1 MMPQISVAMAT
12 FNGGKFLRQQLDSI
26 NDQTVTPD
34 ELVISDDC
42 STDDTIAVLE
52 AFSRHAKFPVV
63 ILQDDVRRG
72 FADNFLNAAS
82 ACRGEYIMFC
92 DQDDVWV
99 ASKVETV
106 MREMADPNVS
116 LCIHANTLVDAD
128 LQVISHN
135 PENVRQSVTLK
146 KMAHEPYGSVFGNA
160 MTFKAGLLSVI
171 PSELRPRQPEK
182 NDKVMSH
189 DHWIYQLAAVTGD
202 IRMLDTELLLYRQH
216 GGNAYGVL
224 HRRLRDKIFYAL
236 QGPENRY
243 DAKMR
248 LYRHMSELFAQRSDG
263 APMPANAAK
272 EASAF
277 YRRLADTYGDK
288 LGAYRERSLGQRFAS
303 LSRLYRQDQDAIW
316 QPRKASASFAKDLTI
331 GVLLGNPLYK
341 PPLI

>member
-12 FNGGKFLRQQLDSI
+12 FNGDKFLLQQLDSI
-26 NDQTVTPD
+26 NNQTMVPH
-34 ELVISDDC
+34 ELVVSDDC
-42 STDDTIAVLE
+42 STDDTIKVLE
-52 AFSRHAKFPVV
+52 EFARYAKFPVV
-63 ILQDDVRRG
+63 ILQDEVRRG

-82 ACRGEYIMFC
+82 ACRGKYIMFC

-99 ASKVETV
+99 TSKVQTV
-106 MREMADPNVS
+106 MQEMADPNVA
-116 LCIHANTLVDAD
+116 LCIHANTLVDAN
-128 LQVISHN
+128 LQVISSN
-135 PENVRQSVTLK
+135 PENVRESMTLR

-160 MTFKAGLLSVI
+160 MTFKASLLSVI
-171 PSELRPRQPEK
+171 PAELRPRQPEK

-224 HRRLRDKIFYAL
+224 HRTLRDKIFYAL

-243 DAKMR
+243 DAKVH
-248 LYRHMSELFAQRSDG
+248 LYRRMSELFAHPSDD
-263 APMPANAAK
+263 ARIPASAAK
-272 EASAF
+272 EASVF

-288 LGAYRERSLGQRFAS
+288 LGAYCNRSFGLRFAS
-303 LSRLYRQDQDAIW
+303 LSRLYRQDRDAIW
-316 QPRKASASFAKDLTI
+316 QPRKVSASFAKDITI

-341 PPLI
+341 PPSI